1 VSFRLRLSLISA
13 LLGTGLAA
21 AVTPPPAAFQRLC
34 YECHGDGEH
43 KGELALDKLLVAE
56 RNPQVKGHWLKV
68 WKNVRDEF
76 MPTADASEEAT
87 AADRRELAR
96 WIEQEIFG
104 VDPHRVD
111 PGAVTIRRLN
121 REEYQHSVNDLLG
134 TDFDLRDRLLPDDT
148 AHGFD
153 NIGDAQTLSPVQ
165 LVRYLDLAEWIV
177 GQVVVDSG
185 PPLPSITLDAVGPKL
200 PNRVTR
206 KPLRAKDGVV
216 AVELPVRLERGGQ
229 FRLTADVGLGGWQDY
244 GGDVRIVASV
254 GGQVIGE
261 RMLPFGGEVAEKMQ
275 WEFPGAAGL
284 HTVTLQARLVNQPVP
299 DVAAAAAT
307 PKPAAAP
314 AKPRNPEFA
323 AERAEAKRIFEEE
336 FGPPPE
342 KGGSPP
348 PPPELAFRQLEL
360 AVTGPLDGSVRGEYP
375 AAHRQIFFQGPAPA
389 DAAGRR
395 QYATA
400 ILRWVADRAF
410 HRPVDERSLA
420 GLVDLALADRNFERG
435 VGSAL
440 TAILSSS
447 RFLFRGEPLPAA
459 SSTASEPLDEF
470 ALASRLSYLLWVS
483 IPDDELLRLAAAGEL
498 RKNFPA
504 QIQRMLADPKS
515 QRMFRD
521 FSGQWLRTRNILLTA
536 ITPGSVADRLGPVRE
551 AMKAETDLFFE
562 DVARN
567 DRDLADLLTANY
579 TFLNEPLAKFYGI
592 PGVTVTGEEMRR
604 VELPADSH
612 RGGLL
617 THGSI
622 LVSTSNPNR
631 TSPVKRGVFVLE
643 NILGTPPPPP
653 PAAVPD
659 LEEANKKAGGELK
672 TLRAQLA
679 AHRADKAC
687 AGCHAH
693 FDPIGLALENFSYMG
708 RWRDR
713 ERGEPI
719 DVKGSLVTGEKFDD
733 FAGMRAVLAARKD
746 KFYRCVTEKLMT
758 YALGRGLE
766 PSDAATVDALT
777 DRLLSEGGKFST
789 LLMGVVESPAFQ
801 RRRSEANPALAASR

>member
-1 VSFRLRLSLISA
+1 LIFP

-21 AVTPPPAAFQRLC
+21 ADAPPPAAFQRVC
-34 YECHGDGEH
+34 YECHGDGAN
-43 KGELALDKLLVAE
+43 KGEFALDQLLAAE
-56 RNPQVKGHWLKV
+56 RNPQTKGHWLKV

-76 MPTADASEEAT
+76 MPTADSSEEAT
-87 AADRRELAR
+87 AADRREVAR

-104 VDPHRVD
+104 VDPQRID

-121 REEYQHSVNDLLG
+121 REEYQNSVNDLLG
-134 TDFDLRDRLLPDDT
+134 TDFELRDRMLPDDT

-165 LVRYLDLAEWIV
+165 FVRYLDLAEWIT
-177 GQVVVDSG
+177 GQVAVDSG
-185 PPLPSITLDAVGPKL
+185 IPLPSVTLDAVGPMP
-200 PNRVTR
+200 PNRVSR
-206 KPLRAKDGVV
+206 KALKAKDGVV
-216 AVELPVRLERGGQ
+216 AVELPVRFERDGQ
-229 FRLTADVGLGGWQDY
+229 YRLAVDVELGGWQDY
-244 GGDVRIVASV
+244 AGDARIVASI

-261 RMLPFGGEVAEKMQ
+261 KTLPFAGEVEKKLQ
-275 WEFPGAAGL
+275 WEFSGKAGQQ
-284 HTVTLQARLVNQPVP
+284 TVSFRAQLVNQP
-299 DVAAAAAT
+299 A
-307 PKPAAAP
+307 PAAAKEAKKPDAP
-314 AKPRNPEFA
+314 ARPRNPEFEA
-323 AERAEAKRIFEEE
+323 MRAEAKRLFEEE
-336 FGPPPE
+336 FGPQE
-342 KGGSPP
+342 KGEAPKPP
-348 PPPELAFRQLEL
+348 VLAFRQLEL
-360 AVTGPLDGSVRGEYP
+360 TVTGPLDGSVRGEYP
-375 AAHRQIFFQGPAPA
+375 ATHRRIFFQGPAPK
-389 DAAGRR
+389 DAAGRKK
-395 QYATA
+395 YATA
-400 ILRWVADRAF
+400 ILRRLADRAF
-410 HRPVDERSLA
+410 HRPVDERSLS
-420 GLVDLALADRNFERG
+420 GLVDLALEDKNFERG

-459 SSTASEPLDEF
+459 STTASEPLDEH

-483 IPDDELLRLAAAGEL
+483 IPDDELLRLAGAGEL
-498 RKNFPA
+498 RRNFAA

-536 ITPGSVADRLGPVRE
+536 ITPGSVADRLEPVRE

-562 DVARN
+562 DVARH
-567 DRDLADLLTANY
+567 DHDLAELLTANY
-579 TFLNEPLAKFYGI
+579 TFLNEPLAKYYGI
-592 PGVTVTGEEMRR
+592 PGVSGEEMRR

-659 LEEANKKAGGELK
+659 LEEAKKKAAGDVK

-679 AHRADKAC
+679 LHRADRAC
-687 AGCHAH
+687 AACHAH
-693 FDPIGLALENFSYMG
+693 FDPIGLALENFSYVG
-708 RWRDR
+708 RWRER

-719 DVKGSLVTGEKFDD
+719 DAKGTMVTGESFDD
-733 FAGMRAVLAARKD
+733 FVGMRAALLARKD
-746 KFYRCVTEKLMT
+746 KFYRCVTEKLLT

-777 DRLLSEGGKFST
+777 DRLLKEGGKFST

-801 RRRSEANPALAASR
+801 RRRSEANPAITASR

>member
-1 VSFRLRLSLISA
+1 MGF
-13 LLGTGLAA
+13 LLVLLAA
-21 AVTPPPAAFQRLC
+21 AAAAAGAPPPAVFERLC
-34 YECHGDGEH
+34 YECHADGTD
-43 KGELALDKLLVAE
+43 KGGLSLDQLLAAE
-56 RNPQVKGHWLKV
+56 RTPERKGLWLKV

-76 MPTADASEEAT
+76 MPTTDASEET
-87 AADRRELAR
+87 TVADRREIMR
-96 WIEQEIFG
+96 WIEQEIFD

-165 LVRYLDLAEWIV
+165 FVRYLDLAEWIV
-177 GQVVVDSG
+177 DQVVVETG
-185 PPLPSITLDAVGPKL
+185 PPLPRLSLDPAGPN
-200 PNRVTR
+200 PRDGTARR
-206 KPLRAKDGVV
+206 KSLRAKDGLL
-216 AVELPVRLERGGQ
+216 AIDTPLRVEHAGQYRLI
-229 FRLTADVGLGGWQDY
+229 ADVALGGWQDY
-244 GGDVRIVASV
+244 AGDVHIVARV
-254 GGQVIGE
+254 GGQVVGE
-261 RMLPFGGEVAEKMQ
+261 ETLPFGGEVAEKLQ
-275 WEFPGAAGL
+275 WDFPATADL
-284 HTVTLQARLVNQPVP
+284 HDVSFRAQLVNQPVP
-299 DVAAAAAT
+299 EAAAE
-307 PKPAAAP
+307 KPAAP
-314 AKPRNPEFA
+314 ARPRNPEFEA
-323 AERAEAKRIFEEE
+323 RRAEDRRLFEEE
-336 FGPPPE
+336 FGPQGPRGPAA
-342 KGGSPP
+342 
-348 PPPELAFRQLEL
+348 PPELAFRKLEL
-360 AVTGPLDGSVRGEYP
+360 SVIGPLDGSVPGEYP
-375 AAHRQIFFQGPAPA
+375 AAHRRIFFQGTAPA
-389 DAAGRR
+389 DEAGRR

-400 ILRWVADRAF
+400 ILRRLADRAF
-410 HRPVDERSLA
+410 RRPVDERTL
-420 GLVDLALADRNFERG
+420 GNLVGLALEDTDFERG

-447 RFLFRGEPLPAA
+447 RFLYRGEPLPAA
-459 SSTASEPLDEF
+459 VAGTSEPLDEY
-470 ALASRLSYLLWVS
+470 ALAARLSNLLWVS
-483 IPDDELLRLAAAGEL
+483 LPDDELTRLAAAGEL
-498 RKNFPA
+498 RANLPA
-504 QIQRMLADPKS
+504 QVQRMLTDPKS

-521 FSGQWLRTRNILLTA
+521 FTGQWLRTRNILLTA
-536 ITPGSVADRLGPVRE
+536 IAPQSVADRLDPVRA
-551 AMKAETDLFFE
+551 AMKAETDMFFE

-567 DRDLADLLTANY
+567 DRDLAELLTANY

-592 PGVTVTGEEMRR
+592 PDVSGEEMRR
-604 VELPADSH
+604 VELPAGGH

-631 TSPVKRGVFVLE
+631 TSPVKRGVFILE

-679 AHRADKAC
+679 AHREDRAC

-693 FDPIGLALENFSYMG
+693 FDPIGLALENFSYIG
-708 RWRDR
+708 RWREF

-719 DVKGSLVTGEKFDD
+719 DVSGRMVTGERFTD
-733 FAGMRAVLAARKD
+733 FAGMRAVLASRKD
-746 KFYRCVTEKLMT
+746 KFYRAVTEKLLT

-766 PSDAATVDALT
+766 PHDAATVDALT
-777 DRLLSEGGKFST
+777 DRLIAEGGKFST

-801 RRRSEANPALAASR
+801 RRRTEAKGRLAAVH